1 MLRASLTPT
10 FQATI
15 IFSVKPDLR
24 MQAMLSASLVLS
36 GHLCTA
42 GRGWLRCCYLGSVV
56 SNAKVPL
63 PEGLFPPQVV
73 LIVLD
78 FLLDIDLRGHLPAA

>member
-10 FQATI
+10 FRATT
-15 IFSVKPDLR
+15 IFSVQPDLR
-24 MQAMLSASLVLS
+24 MQATLSAFSVLS

-42 GRGWLRCCYLGSVV
+42 VGGWLRCCYFGSVV

-78 FLLDIDLRGHLPAA
+78 FLLDINLRGHLPAA

>member
-10 FQATI
+10 FRATT
-15 IFSVKPDLR
+15 IFSVQPDLR
-24 MQAMLSASLVLS
+24 MQTMLSASSLLS
-36 GHLCTA
+36 GHLCAAA
-42 GRGWLRCCYLGSVV
+42 GRWLRCCYLGHVV

-73 LIVLD
+73 LIMLD
-78 FLLDIDLRGHLPAA
+78 FLLDIDLRGYLPAA